1 MIGAKNVYLSNKASY
16 VRLCKIRNPYGMK
29 EWQGDW
35 GDKSKKWTPK
45 TRQQVNGEDKE
56 DGIFF
61 MCLEDYMKF
70 FSRTTICYYMENGE
84 DNFLS
89 DQHEPGSWAMTKF
102 TIERNHPTPLFVT
115 VDQIAERI

>member
-89 DQHEPGSWAMTKF
+89 D
-102 TIERNHPTPLFVT
+102 
-115 VDQIAERI
+115 